1 MTIQPRMYQQVHAHV
16 RTGEQVSTMKELAD
30 AARLKHALESRLS
43 PWGQA
48 KATCKR
54 WHDGDFFQQLFG
66 VIIVLSFIISLVR
79 SEMVP
84 AEGSDADDIFQ
95 LLGFATSSAYI
106 CVSVYVA
113 LMRCGTR
120 WVRDW

>member
-16 RTGEQVSTMKELAD
+16 RTCEQVSTMKELAD

-84 AEGSDADDIFQ
+84 AEGSHADDIFQ